1 MNKKKNFQLIALAIG
16 LFFNSAVLM
25 VSRFVRMPDFGFRT
39 KWRTIGAMRI
49 VAIFA
54 ALLLLARPTQTLA
67 QQAQSS
73 PQPAQTYPQ
82 PFDRD
87 GATKVFENDRVIVW
101 DVSWLPIAYPTHR
114 HLYDYAGVYY
124 TNGDRVVVSPQGV
137 RSPTH
142 STAWDHFFFRR
153 GVTHS
158 EEGVGTDT
166 LRAVFLELKEPTPVS
181 AADTASAGLGRKVRE
196 SNRLVIWE
204 NIAAQDTQPSA
215 HRHERDAVAVAFTG
229 QKPKITFVPRG
240 TVDQGRETA
249 GADRTYF
256 FELK

>member
-39 KWRTIGAMRI
+39 KRRTIGAMRI

-54 ALLLLARPTQTLA
+54 ALLLLAQPAETF
-67 QQAQSS
+67 AQS
-73 PQPAQTYPQ
+73 AQTYPQ

-124 TNGDRVVVSPQGV
+124 TNGDRVVVSPQGQ

-158 EEGVGTDT
+158 EEGVGKDT
-166 LRAVFLELKEPTPVS
+166 LRAVFLELKEPAPLN
-181 AADTASAGLGRKVRE
+181 AADTASAGLGKNVRE
-196 SNRLVIWE
+196 SDRLIIWE
-204 NIAAQDTQPSA
+204 DFPALGTQPPE
-215 HRHERDAVAVAFTG
+215 HHHEMDTVAVAFKD
-229 QKPKITFVPRG
+229 QKPRITFIKRG
-240 TVDQGRETA
+240 TVDHGEETA
-249 GADRTYF
+249 GADRAYF